1 MRESFFLCLLLFLS
15 LAGEIAPEDAASGQ
29 KAAPAAP
36 DAAATASKAAPD
48 KPKIKIPKP
57 KTPKT
62 IIDEVTDKEL
72 EGVLDEHEHTAVLFY
87 SKMNGDTE
95 AIISAMEQIDL
106 STQDLVV
113 VR

>member
-1 MRESFFLCLLLFLS
+1 M
-15 LAGEIAPEDAASGQ
+15 
-29 KAAPAAP
+29 
-36 DAAATASKAAPD
+36 
-48 KPKIKIPKP
+48 
-57 KTPKT
+57 
-62 IIDEVTDKEL
+62 VEL

-87 SKMNGDTE
+87 SKMDGDTE

>member
-1 MRESFFLCLLLFLS
+1 MREPFFLCLLIFVS
-15 LAGEIAPEDAASGQ
+15 LLGEIAPEDAASGQ
-29 KAAPAAP
+29 KAAPT
-36 DAAATASKAAPD
+36 AAATDKASPE

-62 IIDEVTDKEL
+62 IIDEVTDGEL

-87 SKMNGDTE
+87 SKMDGDTE

>member
-1 MRESFFLCLLLFLS
+1 MREPFFLCLLLFLS

-29 KAAPAAP
+29 KAAP

-87 SKMNGDTE
+87 SKMDGDTE

>member
-1 MRESFFLCLLLFLS
+1 MKEPFFLCLLIFVS
-15 LAGEIAPEDAASGQ
+15 LLGEIAPEDAGSGQ
-29 KAAPAAP
+29 KAA
-36 DAAATASKAAPD
+36 ATPE

-62 IIDEVTDKEL
+62 IIDEVTDGEL

-87 SKMNGDTE
+87 SKMDGDTE